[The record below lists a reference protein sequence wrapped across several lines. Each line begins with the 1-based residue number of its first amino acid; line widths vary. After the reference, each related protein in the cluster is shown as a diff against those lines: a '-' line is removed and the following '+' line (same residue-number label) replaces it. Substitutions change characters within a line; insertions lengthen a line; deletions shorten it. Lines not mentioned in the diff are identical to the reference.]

1 LGSVFEDKSIEQT
14 WLTQFNQI
22 IEKVDPDIIALHCQE
37 IGGKDF
43 SLTMPMVSHFV
54 RRFESIPAL
63 SNYDK
68 VRIFMDTDFSDIDQF
83 TALGSLYFIHSR
95 ISSVKMW
102 NFRCQQFQDVKGREV
117 SSSCC

>member
-1 LGSVFEDKSIEQT
+1 
-14 WLTQFNQI
+14 
-22 IEKVDPDIIALHCQE
+22 
-37 IGGKDF
+37 
-43 SLTMPMVSHFV
+43 
-54 RRFESIPAL
+54 
-63 SNYDK
+63 
-68 VRIFMDTDFSDIDQF
+68 MDTDFSDIDQF